1 MKLIG
6 SRTEEGY
13 RRELLASQRFFLEDR
28 RGRVLFSMIQAKFP
42 KVKAVNL
49 LHWVPE
55 QGEDFY
61 DILIDDEAV
70 LKVEVPHSI
79 SHLAELD
86 FEYIKLKNYM
96 LGLSRTSRIKLA
108 IALDLARAWP
118 DVEQS

>member
-13 RRELLASQRFFLEDR
+13 RRELLAGQRFFLEDR

-42 KVKAVNL
+42 KVKTVNL
-49 LHWVPE
+49 GHWVPE

-70 LKVEVPHSI
+70 L
-79 SHLAELD
+79 
-86 FEYIKLKNYM
+86 
-96 LGLSRTSRIKLA
+96 
-108 IALDLARAWP
+108 
-118 DVEQS
+118 